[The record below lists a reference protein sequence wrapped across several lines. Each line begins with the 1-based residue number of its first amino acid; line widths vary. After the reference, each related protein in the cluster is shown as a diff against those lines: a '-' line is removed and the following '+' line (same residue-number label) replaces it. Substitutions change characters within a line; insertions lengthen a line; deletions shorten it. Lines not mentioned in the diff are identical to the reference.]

1 MRLDFYPLHDG
12 VILLCA
18 YRMYLVRV
26 SEMRELFMLKMASVE
41 DDATAIPQF
50 SERER

>member
-1 MRLDFYPLHDG
+1 M
-12 VILLCA
+12 LCA

-41 DDATAIPQF
+41 HDATDHDSALLN
-50 SERER
+50 SSAD